1 MTREASIVAIG
12 WALMFALALSVTS
25 AVTPRAQESRRDWRS
40 FDGTWSASGQRQTV
54 PVENGGRAAVARVS
68 GAVIL
73 SSGDGL
79 AAGFNAEAIGFDDGA
94 SLTLGR
100 AVWTDSAGDRIFSTL
115 RGGPLQT
122 GRRIA
127 GTITGGTGRWSG
139 VTGEYEITWQ
149 YIVAAD
155 AETIQGRS
163 TDLRGRLRRREGQ
176 P

>member
-1 MTREASIVAIG
+1 MTRNGSIV
-12 WALMFALALSVTS
+12 WALMFALALSVTI
-25 AVTPRAQESRRDWRS
+25 AVTPRAQEPTPGWRT
-40 FDGTWSASGQRQTV
+40 FDGTWSASGQRQSV
-54 PVENGGRAAVARVS
+54 PIGDGHTASVAHFS
-68 GAVIL
+68 GAIVL
-73 SSGDGL
+73 SNGERI
-79 AAGFNAEAIGFDDGA
+79 AAGFNAEVIGFDDGA
-94 SLTLGR
+94 SQTTGR
-100 AVWTDSAGDRIFSTL
+100 AVWTDSAGDRIFSSL

-139 VTGEYEITWQ
+139 VTGEYELTWQ

-163 TDLRGRLRRREGQ
+163 TDFRGRLRWREGQ